1 MNDETIKVN
10 VEDYYSVATM
20 IENEKT
26 RQSNEAQRI
35 VNENDRE
42 NYYETFKN
50 DVAQG
55 KFNGKDGINGQNG
68 INGINGI
75 NGDNGATFTPSVSSS
90 GELSWSND
98 KGLPNPATVNIKG
111 QDGVNG
117 KDGANGK
124 DGIDGKDGT
133 PGQDGVGF
141 TNATAGPVTEQD
153 GYTITPLTFYKS
165 DGTNEVV
172 NVKAKN
178 GESADNEYKIYELKT
193 DLDVTDSHSGLTLEQ
208 MNQLEL
214 IIQES
219 IDNQTLPIIICQNA
233 KAPTFIVLPD
243 FSISELTEET
253 KSFSFIGN
261 FACNINTGGQV
272 SSQAIVGIS
281 TVYLRLKYSS
291 TGGIDINGTKIT
303 DYMAEMIPTY
313 NMTSYTPTSDYNP
326 ATKKYAD
333 SVGASTVSTVR
344 NAITGDPQF
353 LQTTNKANLVSAIN
367 ELKNRIDALE
377 GTE

>member
-42 NYYETFKN
+42 NYYETFKS

-55 KFNGKDGINGQNG
+55 KYNGKDGVNGQNG

-124 DGIDGKDGT
+124 DGIDGQDGT

-141 TNATAGPVTEQD
+141 TNATAGSVTEQD
-153 GYTITPLTFYKS
+153 GYTITPITFNKS
-165 DGTNEVV
+165 DGTNAVV
-172 NVKAKN
+172 YVKAKN
-178 GESADNEYKIYELKT
+178 GESADNEYKMYELKT
-193 DLDVTDSHSGLTLEQ
+193 DLDVTASSNYLTTEQ

-233 KAPTFIVLPD
+233 KAPTFIALPE

-253 KSFSFIGN
+253 KSFSFIGYL
-261 FACNINTGGQV
+261 ACNSNTGGDV
-272 SSQAIVGIS
+272 SLQSMVGVS
-281 TVYLRLKYSS
+281 TVRLTLKYSS
-291 TGGIDINGTKIT
+291 TGSIDPIGTKIINR
-303 DYMAEMIPTY
+303 MAKLIPTG
-313 NMTSYTPTSDYNP
+313 NTTSFTPTADYQP

-333 SVGASTVSTVR
+333 SVGASTVGTVQ
-344 NAITGDPQF
+344 NTITGQLQN
-353 LQTTNKANLVSAIN
+353 LQTTNKTNLVNAIN